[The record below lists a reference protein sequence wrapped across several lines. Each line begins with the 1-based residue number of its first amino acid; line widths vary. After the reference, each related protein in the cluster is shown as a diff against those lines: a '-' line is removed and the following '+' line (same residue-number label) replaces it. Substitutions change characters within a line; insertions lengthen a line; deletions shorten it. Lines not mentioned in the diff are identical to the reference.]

1 MPIIFNNGLTTAK
14 QFLKM
19 DKLFLIIIEHC
30 LMPGSQFMKAGTAQA
45 DFGILDL
52 LLMYNGI

>member
-1 MPIIFNNGLTTAK
+1 
-14 QFLKM
+14 M